1 MQLPRNVIAGPG
13 ALESVGPICRS
24 MRLKGRALI
33 ITGRNTKG
41 IAGDAVAE
49 SLMRNGYDTD
59 F

>member
-13 ALESVGPICRS
+13 AIESVGPICRS

-33 ITGRNTKG
+33 VTGSTTKH

-49 SLMRNGYDTD
+49 SLKKNG
-59 F
+59 

>member
-1 MQLPRNVIAGPG
+1 VDAAPRNVIAGPG

-49 SLMRNGYDTD
+49 SS
-59 F
+59 